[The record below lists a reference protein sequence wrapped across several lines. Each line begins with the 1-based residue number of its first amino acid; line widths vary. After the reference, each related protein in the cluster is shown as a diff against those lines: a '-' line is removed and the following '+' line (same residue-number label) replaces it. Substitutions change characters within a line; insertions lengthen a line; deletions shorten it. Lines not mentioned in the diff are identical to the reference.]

1 MFRSFDPSIKIHGT
15 YAKVTIFFS
24 GEKPR
29 KQWCLFCNSSN
40 SNDRVLWGFELIF
53 LLLISPSVVPYS
65 LWLPCPSPSPGV
77 CSNSCPLSQ
86 WCHPTIS
93 FSVIHF
99 SSCLQSFPASGSFP
113 VSQLLAS
120 GGQSIGTSAS
130 ASVLPV
136 NIQGWFP
143 LGWTG
148 LVFQSKEI
156 FLYSI
161 YKSTETFLWVCFCV
175 HFTEGE

>member
-1 MFRSFDPSIKIHGT
+1 MLRLSF
-15 YAKVTIFFS
+15 FFS

-65 LWLPCPSPSPGV
+65 LWLPCPSPSPGA

-99 SSCLQSFPASGSFP
+99 SCLQSFPASGSFP

-120 GGQSIGTSAS
+120 GGQSIGVSGSKFCTQCAS
-130 ASVLPV
+130 TFGKFSPGFRTGKYQFWFKSQRKAKPKNGQTEAQLFHSSHMPV
-136 NIQGWFP
+136 
-143 LGWTG
+143 
-148 LVFQSKEI
+148 K
-156 FLYSI
+156 
-161 YKSTETFLWVCFCV
+161 
-175 HFTEGE
+175 